1 MKLKRILLI
10 GGAGLA
16 ALSAFGAKKA
26 FDIKGV
32 VEQLEFSLGKVS
44 SWPEIFFPNIRLAVD
59 VVISNPSQTPLD
71 VSTGGL
77 IKITKISVFDR
88 AGQLV
93 GEAQLN
99 LDSISVPAF
108 GSVALKNVKIQ
119 GPINGV
125 LSTIT
130 TGSTRVSDFR
140 IFAHVNALGREFIIE
155 S

>member
-1 MKLKRILLI
+1 
-10 GGAGLA
+10 
-16 ALSAFGAKKA
+16 
-26 FDIKGV
+26 
-32 VEQLEFSLGKVS
+32 
-44 SWPEIFFPNIRLAVD
+44 
-59 VVISNPSQTPLD
+59 
-71 VSTGGL
+71 
-77 IKITKISVFDR
+77 VFDR